1 MRQPEIAAALHV
13 SQARVSRMLKEAVA
27 LRIVR
32 TSVVP
37 PPGVHTELEVAVRDR
52 YGLADVVVA
61 DAVDAD
67 NVTSAIGAAGS
78 VYIETTLGAGDRV
91 GISSWSST
99 VLAAVDAMAPRT
111 VRPVEA
117 VVQVLGGVG
126 LPAVQAKATHLAEEL
141 GRFTGVG
148 PTLFPAPGI
157 VSSVSGRQALMADPY
172 IGDVAARWPTL
183 TVLLAGIGS
192 LQPSELLRQSGNAV
206 SADDQETLRT
216 AGAVG
221 DVCLRFFDADGRFV
235 DTTVNERVLGIGVDE
250 LRAIPRRVGFAG
262 GRHKHG
268 AIRAAVR
275 GGWVN
280 VLITDVHTARYP
292 RRRHARFLSR

>member
-1 MRQPEIAAALHV
+1 MRQPEIAATLHV
-13 SQARVSRMLKEAVA
+13 SQARVSRMLKEAVE

-32 TSVVP
+32 TAVVP
-37 PPGVHTELEVAVRDR
+37 PPGVHTDLEVELRDR
-52 YGLADVVVA
+52 YGMVDVVVA
-61 DAVDAD
+61 DAFDED
-67 NVTSAIGAAGS
+67 NVLSAIGAAGA
-78 VYIETTLGAGDRV
+78 VYLETTLGGGDRV

-111 VRPVEA
+111 VRPVDA

-157 VSSVSGRQALMADPY
+157 VSSVSGRRALMADPY
-172 IGDVAARWPTL
+172 IGDVVSLWPTL

-192 LQPSELLRQSGNAV
+192 LQPSQLLRESGNAV
-206 SADDQETLRT
+206 STDDQETLRA

-221 DVCLRFFDADGRFV
+221 DVCLRFFDDDGRLV
-235 DTTVNERVLGIGVDE
+235 NTTVNDRVLGIGAPE

-262 GRHKHG
+262 GSHKHR

-280 VLITDVHTARYP
+280 VLITDVHTAR
-292 RRRHARFLSR
+292 FLADGD